1 MKLSLGCF
9 FKFSEKV
16 NPETLNVRRA
26 LGKTGL
32 DYLSDKRQNERSFG
46 HAFDP
51 PLGASDTNTVGVDN
65 VGILKSRR
73 DSQPDRSERHPAGA
87 ANAFPPPESTVVK

>member
-16 NPETLNVRRA
+16 NPDVLNVRWA

-32 DYLSDKRQNERSFG
+32 DYLSDKRQNER
-46 HAFDP
+46 AF
-51 PLGASDTNTVGVDN
+51 
-65 VGILKSRR
+65 
-73 DSQPDRSERHPAGA
+73 EHPFMG
-87 ANAFPPPESTVVK
+87 